1 MKEVCEAIDRLIAY
15 ARAKLR
21 LDARNE
27 VYVRNTLL
35 DLAGLESYEGSGQE
49 YDGRSVSALLS
60 DLVRACTDAGLPAA
74 ESPERLTDSVMGAL
88 MLSPA
93 AVEEAFAAHMAVSSE
108 EATSWLYSYCVLA
121 DYVKKEKLDAN
132 PRFTA
137 ENGLVVTINR
147 AKPEFRDPKKAMSG
161 NSVKGGYPKCTICRE
176 NEGYFGRNKR
186 TLRTVSLELGGE
198 QWFWQFSPYGYFHEH
213 GIAVNA
219 RHIPMHVDRGTFVK
233 LMQFVDLFPHY
244 FIGCNAALP
253 RIGGSVLAHDHF
265 QGGGEVLPLH
275 RAGVCIPLSHPD
287 FPDLKAG
294 VLDWPGSVVRITGQ
308 DAARVADCCEVVRE
322 AWLAYRDEVR
332 GIIPEDAEGIHSAV
346 SPTVV
351 RTKEGYEMN
360 LILRNNIT
368 SERYPDGV
376 FHAHPEF
383 HVIKKES
390 IGLIEAQGL
399 FILPGRL
406 VEQLAA
412 LEDLLAAGAD
422 LPAEYREFDMVF
434 GELKAM
440 AKTFTKESAHEAI
453 KRELASV
460 CERILGNTAVF
471 KTPSET
477 AQFMQKAGFRYDQ

>member
-1 MKEVCEAIDRLIAY
+1 MKEVFEAVDRLVSYASAKLGLPARNEAY
-15 ARAKLR
+15 ARNTVLGIIGAEWYEETG
-21 LDARNE
+21 A
-27 VYVRNTLL
+27 VY
-35 DLAGLESYEGSGQE
+35 GGE
-49 YDGRSVSALLS
+49 SVSALLS
-60 DLVRACTDAGLPAA
+60 ALTAACKAAGLPAA
-74 ESPERLTDSVMGAL
+74 DDPERLCDGVMGAL
-88 MLSPA
+88 MLPPDR
-93 AVEEAFAAHMAVSSE
+93 VEAAFAAHLAHDAA
-108 EATSWLYSYCVLA
+108 EATAWLYDYSVRA
-121 DYVKKEKLDAN
+121 DYVKKEKLDQN

-137 ENGLVVTINR
+137 ENGLIITINK
-147 AKPEFRDPKKAMSG
+147 AKPEFRDPKKAASG

-176 NEGYFGRNKR
+176 NEGFFGRNKR
-186 TLRTVSLELGGE
+186 TLRTVSLTLGGE
-198 QWFWQFSPYGYFHEH
+198 AWFWQYSPYGYFHEH
-213 GIAVNA
+213 GIAVNQK
-219 RHIPMHVDRGTFVK
+219 HVPMHVDRATFVR

-275 RAGVCIPLSHPD
+275 TAKISLPLRHPD
-287 FPDLKAG
+287 FPDVEAG
-294 VLDWPGSVVRITGQ
+294 VLDWFGTAVRIIGK

-322 AWLAYRDEVR
+322 AWEKYENKAL
-332 GIIPEDAEGIHSAV
+332 GIIPADADGVHSAV

-351 RTKEGYEMN
+351 KTARGYEMN

-368 SERYPDGV
+368 SGQYPDGV

-406 VEQLAA
+406 TEQLAVI
-412 LEDLLAAGAD
+412 EDCLVGGTP
-422 LPAEYREFDMVF
+422 LPEDYQEFSMIYAE
-434 GELKAM
+434 LQAM
-440 AKTFTKESAHEAI
+440 APSFTKETAHEAV

-471 KTPSET
+471 PTQEET
-477 AQFMQKAGFRYDQ
+477 AQFMQKAGFIR

>member
-1 MKEVCEAIDRLIAY
+1 MSKVCDALDALIAY
-15 ARAKLR
+15 ARVKLG
-21 LDARNE
+21 LSARNE
-27 VYVRNTLL
+27 TYVRNTLL
-35 DLAGLESYEGSGQE
+35 DLVGLESYEGAGRE
-49 YDGRSVSALLS
+49 YDGRSVTALLK
-60 DLVRACTDAGLPAA
+60 DLVDACAREGLPAA
-74 ESPERLTDSVMGAL
+74 ETPERLTDSVMGAL
-88 MLSPA
+88 MLPPE
-93 AVEEAFAAHMAVSSE
+93 AVEEAFAAHLAVSSE
-108 EATSWLYSYCVLA
+108 EATKWLYSYSVLS

-137 ENGLVVTINR
+137 DNGLIVTINR
-147 AKPEFRDPKKAMSG
+147 AKPEFRDPKKAVSG

-176 NEGYFGRNKR
+176 NEGFFGRNKR
-186 TLRTVSLELGGE
+186 TLRTVTLELGGE

-233 LMQFVDLFPHY
+233 LMQFVDTFPHY

-265 QGGGEVLPLH
+265 QGGGEILPLH
-275 RAGVCIPLSHPD
+275 RAPFAVRLSHPD
-287 FPDLKAG
+287 YPDVQAG
-294 VLDWPGSVVRITGQ
+294 VLDWKGSAVRLICK
-308 DAARVADCCEVVRE
+308 DAERLADACERVRA
-322 AWLAYRDEVR
+322 AWCSYSDPAR
-332 GIIPEDAEGIHSAV
+332 GIIAEDADGVHSAV

-351 RTKEGYEMN
+351 KTERGYEMN
-360 LILRNNIT
+360 IIFRNNIT

-406 VEQLAA
+406 EGELAA
-412 LEDLLAAGAD
+412 IEAALVAGGE
-422 LPAEYREFDMVF
+422 LPAELKDYAMIFS
-434 GELKAM
+434 ELKAM
-440 AKTFTKESAHEAI
+440 APSFTKKTAHEAV

-460 CERILGNTAVF
+460 CERILANTAVF
-471 KTPSET
+471 ATPAET
-477 AQFMQKAGFRYDQ
+477 AEFMQKAGFTYVG

>member
-1 MKEVCEAIDRLIAY
+1 MKEVCDAIDCLIAY
-15 ARAKLR
+15 ARAKLE
-21 LDARNE
+21 LAARDE
-27 VYVRNTLL
+27 TYVRNTLL
-35 DLAGLESYEGSGQE
+35 GLVGLESYEGAGKE

-60 DLVRACTDAGLPAA
+60 DLVQACERAQLPCAQT
-74 ESPERLTDSVMGAL
+74 PERLTDGVMGAL
-88 MLSPA
+88 MLPPS
-93 AVEEAFAAHMAVSSE
+93 AVEERFAQHMAASSR
-108 EATSWLYSYCVLA
+108 EATEWLYSYSVRS

-137 ENGLVVTINR
+137 DNGLIVTINL
-147 AKPEFRDPKKAMSG
+147 AKPEFRDPKKAVSG

-186 TLRTVSLELGGE
+186 TLRTVSLTLGGE
-198 QWFWQFSPYGYFHEH
+198 PWFWQFSPYGYFHEH

-219 RHIPMHVDRGTFVK
+219 RHTPMHVDRGTFVK
-233 LMQFVDLFPHY
+233 LMEFVDLFPHY

-275 RAGVCIPLSHPD
+275 TAAVSIPLRHPD
-287 FPDLKAG
+287 FPDISAG
-294 VLDWPGSVVRITGQ
+294 VLDWFGTAVRITGR
-308 DAARVADCCEVVRE
+308 DAGRVADCCELVRA
-322 AWLAYRDEVR
+322 AWESYADPAR
-332 GIIPEDAEGIHSAV
+332 GIIPADGEGQHSAV

-351 RTKEGYEMN
+351 KTERGYEMN

-368 SERYPDGV
+368 SAQYPDGV

-406 VEQLAA
+406 TQQLAL
-412 LEDLLAAGAD
+412 LEELLVSGGE
-422 LPAEYREFDMVF
+422 LPADYADFAMVF
-434 GELKAM
+434 SEMKAM
-440 AKTFTKESAHEAI
+440 APSFTKETAHEAVR
-453 KRELASV
+453 RELASV

-471 KTPSET
+471 KTQPET
-477 AQFMQKAGFRYDQ
+477 AQFMQKAGFLHD